1 MAILSAFMGHHMTW
15 FLQIVFLLSSI
26 GVIWLAQSSL
36 NIRQLLKN
44 SERLQVIGACIL
56 GVVFLWTLKTGIQA
70 GLNVHFLG
78 LTAMTLMLGWRLSVL
93 AAPIALAILTV
104 LGIYPVH
111 EFSVNLFLGM
121 IVPICVTYFI
131 FLVTYSYLSRHLFV
145 YIFIA
150 AFFNAA
156 ITITVQMFL
165 FALYY
170 KLIGAYEWYVIMN
183 DYFAIVLLMLFP
195 EGVLNGMCIAGLV
208 AYKPQ
213 WVLTFLDRDY
223 LHGK

>member
-1 MAILSAFMGHHMTW
+1 MLW
-15 FLQIVFLLSSI
+15 FLQILFLLGAAGI
-26 GVIWLAQSSL
+26 IWVAQSS
-36 NIRQLLKN
+36 IDFRALLKN
-44 SERLQVIGACIL
+44 GDRLQLMGACVL
-56 GVVFLWTLKTGIQA
+56 GVVFLWTLKTGIQP

-78 LTAMTLMLGWRLSVL
+78 LTAMTLMLGWRLSTLV
-93 AAPIALAILTV
+93 APVALLVLTV
-104 LGIYPVH
+104 LGIYPLH
-111 EFSVNLFLGM
+111 EFGVNLFLGM
-121 IVPICVTYFI
+121 LVPISVTYFI

-170 KLIGAYEWYVIMN
+170 RVTGIYDWYVIMN

-208 AYKPQ
+208 TYKPQ

-223 LHGK
+223 LHEK

>member
-1 MAILSAFMGHHMTW
+1 
-15 FLQIVFLLSSI
+15 
-26 GVIWLAQSSL
+26 
-36 NIRQLLKN
+36 
-44 SERLQVIGACIL
+44 
-56 GVVFLWTLKTGIQA
+56 
-70 GLNVHFLG
+70 
-78 LTAMTLMLGWRLSVL
+78 MTLMLGWRLSTLV
-93 AAPIALAILTV
+93 APVALLVLTV
-104 LGIYPVH
+104 LGIYPLH
-111 EFSVNLFLGM
+111 EFGVNLFLGM
-121 IVPICVTYFI
+121 LVPISVTYFI

-156 ITITVQMFL
+156 ITITAQMFL

-170 KLIGAYEWYVIMN
+170 RVTGIYDWYVIMN

-223 LHGK
+223 LHEK

>member
-1 MAILSAFMGHHMTW
+1 MVW
-15 FLQIVFLLSSI
+15 FLQILFLLGAAAI
-26 GVIWLAQSSL
+26 IWVAQSS
-36 NIRQLLKN
+36 IDFRALLKN
-44 SERLQVIGACIL
+44 SDRLQLMGACVL
-56 GVVFLWTLKTGIQA
+56 GVVFLWTLKTGIQP

-78 LTAMTLMLGWRLSVL
+78 LTAMTLMLGWRLSTLV
-93 AAPIALAILTV
+93 APVALLVLTV
-104 LGIYPVH
+104 LGIYPLH
-111 EFSVNLFLGM
+111 EFGVNLFLGM
-121 IVPICVTYFI
+121 LVPISVTYFI

-156 ITITVQMFL
+156 ITITAQMFL

-170 KLIGAYEWYVIMN
+170 RVTGIYDWYVIMN

-223 LHGK
+223 LHEK